1 MESPYLINKV
11 PNEDPESSSTN
22 RQNRS
27 HVSHIGSR
35 NARSTMQDLDI
46 QIVQDFQNP
55 TDNFGASQE
64 PFDNTPNANDNNN
77 FNNAT
82 IPSKL
87 NNMNIN
93 NSWNDKNE
101 RLVVSI
107 GENAAAYKWMHEKNA
122 TRLKS
127 FHKFMNI
134 AMVVFN
140 TGLSAQTI
148 IPQGETRNEAITI
161 VSQVFIYIVTLISVL
176 ANFLK
181 YEELAAKHSNFA
193 MKFSELYHEIQQ
205 QMCMYRKDRHQAT
218 QYIQDT
224 LKRFDE
230 IVVSA
235 PTIDNAIITQFKSTF
250 KDSKTAVPSIVDRL
264 DNIEIITDNVPPPEM
279 TFVGSTSKSGL
290 MKSKTSNLKALSKL
304 TTTKQQSSLHIGGD
318 ITDNEIE
325 NIQLSELN

>member
-1 MESPYLINKV
+1 MDSPYVINKV
-11 PNEDPESSSTN
+11 PNEESQNTSTN
-22 RQNRS
+22 RQNRAN
-27 HVSHIGSR
+27 VSHIATR
-35 NARSTMQDLDI
+35 NARSNMRDLDI

-55 TDNFGASQE
+55 MDDLGDSQE
-64 PFDNTPNANDNNN
+64 PFDGNNSN
-77 FNNAT
+77 QNNSSV
-82 IPSKL
+82 PSKL

-101 RLVVSI
+101 RLIVSI

-148 IPQGETRNEAITI
+148 IPQGETRNEAIAI

-176 ANFLK
+176 TNFLK
-181 YEELAAKHSNFA
+181 YEESAAKHSNFA

-205 QMCMYRKDRHQAT
+205 QMCMYRKDRLQAT

-235 PTIDNAIITQFKSTF
+235 PTIDNAIINQFKSTF

-279 TFVGSTSKSGL
+279 TSLVTTSKSGL

-304 TTTKQQSSLHIGGD
+304 STNTRHEPSLHIEGD
-318 ITDNEIE
+318 ITDNEIQT
-325 NIQLSELN
+325 IQLSELNQRN

>member
-11 PNEDPESSSTN
+11 PNDEQEIPSNN

-27 HVSHIGSR
+27 HVSHIATR
-35 NARSTMQDLDI
+35 NARSNTRDIDI
-46 QIVQDFQNP
+46 QLVQDFQNP
-55 TDNFGASQE
+55 MDDFGASQE
-64 PFDNTPNANDNNN
+64 HVENNN
-77 FNNAT
+77 SNNNT
-82 IPSKL
+82 SVPSKL

-176 ANFLK
+176 SNFLK
-181 YEELAAKHSNFA
+181 YEELASKHSNFA

-235 PTIDNAIITQFKSTF
+235 PTIDNAIINQFKSTF

-279 TFVGSTSKSGL
+279 TSLVSSKSGL

-304 TTTKQQSSLHIGGD
+304 SKPQHSLHIEGD
-318 ITDNEIE
+318 ITDNEME
-325 NIQLSELN
+325 NIQLSDLT